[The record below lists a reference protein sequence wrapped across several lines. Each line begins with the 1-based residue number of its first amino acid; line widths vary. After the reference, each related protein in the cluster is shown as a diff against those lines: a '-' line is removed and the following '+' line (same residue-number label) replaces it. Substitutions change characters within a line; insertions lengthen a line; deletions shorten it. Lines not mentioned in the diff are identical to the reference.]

1 MKGGTI
7 SGLLG
12 WHVDRLYRSM
22 RDPERLIDVVE
33 VAGVRFQT
41 VNSGTIDLT
50 NAAGK
55 MVVRILGSV
64 ARQESEH
71 HAKVAK
77 QGAAVTG
84 EWCASGSRPFG
95 CNKIGVP
102 LEPEVT
108 ARLPRTSCP
117 AAACTPSPESGISG
131 ASPRCGSNLMTG
143 RTVRPPRHNDKD
155 TSLTIAPSDAQ
166 EFNDATSNRT
176 NSVMVACIAGC
187 LHGAVASGAGGG
199 LPGEANAHC

>member
-1 MKGGTI
+1 MAGPGRASRRLLVANEGGTI

-22 RDPERLIDVVE
+22 RDLERLIDVVE

-77 QGAAVTG
+77 QGA
-84 EWCASGSRPFG
+84 
-95 CNKIGVP
+95 
-102 LEPEVT
+102 
-108 ARLPRTSCP
+108 
-117 AAACTPSPESGISG
+117 
-131 ASPRCGSNLMTG
+131 
-143 RTVRPPRHNDKD
+143 
-155 TSLTIAPSDAQ
+155 
-166 EFNDATSNRT
+166 
-176 NSVMVACIAGC
+176 
-187 LHGAVASGAGGG
+187 GGG
-199 LPGEANAHC
+199 R

>member
-1 MKGGTI
+1 MAGPGRASRRLLVANEGGTI

-22 RDPERLIDVVE
+22 RDLERLIDVVE

-64 ARQESEH
+64 AQQESEH

-77 QGAAVTG
+77 QGAAG
-84 EWCASGSRPFG
+84 
-95 CNKIGVP
+95 
-102 LEPEVT
+102 
-108 ARLPRTSCP
+108 
-117 AAACTPSPESGISG
+117 
-131 ASPRCGSNLMTG
+131 G
-143 RTVRPPRHNDKD
+143 R
-155 TSLTIAPSDAQ
+155 
-166 EFNDATSNRT
+166 
-176 NSVMVACIAGC
+176 
-187 LHGAVASGAGGG
+187 
-199 LPGEANAHC
+199 